1 MKKTFIAYCTQKI
14 TATGNE
20 FMLFPAGEFRGN
32 DGRPTECASWV
43 MNAANA
49 QVLIAAANA
58 KGVDYV
64 IDYEHQT
71 LRAKENG
78 KPAPASGWFREL
90 EWREGDG
97 LYAVNNRWTANA
109 STMIADDEYR
119 YISPVF
125 AYDRNGNVIGL
136 INAALTNSPALENM
150 EAVLLAAAS
159 MFSGDVTED
168 TSMNEELLERLRWLL
183 NMPEG
188 STAEDIAAQLD
199 KIKSQLGTAA
209 TSFNLETYLTDS
221 TTSIA
226 ALSQQVN
233 DLKDAQPQ
241 AVDMTKYAPIEV
253 VNELNDRVAALSSQ
267 QQDGELEGLLTAA
280 LSDGRVVGKATED
293 WLREMG
299 KTNMAGVRH
308 YLDNVAVPIVAL
320 TSLQTSK
327 TNVRRDPAPVG
338 SPDNLDADLIAVCSQ
353 FITFGVDPAKA
364 SEELAALEK
373 SRGTGA

>member
-14 TATGNE
+14 SATGNE
-20 FMLFPAGEFRGN
+20 FLLFPAGEFRAN
-32 DGRPTECASWV
+32 DGRPTECACWV

-64 IDYEHQT
+64 TDYEHQT
-71 LRAKENG
+71 YKSRQNG
-78 KPAPASGWFREL
+78 KPAPASGWFHEL

-97 LYAVNNRWTANA
+97 LYAINVRWTANA
-109 STMIADDEYR
+109 ATMIAADEYR

-125 AYDRNGNVIGL
+125 SYDYNGNITGL
-136 INAALTNSPALENM
+136 LNAALTNTPALDNM
-150 EAVLLAAAS
+150 EEVLLAAAS
-159 MFSGDVTED
+159 MLSGDITEEP
-168 TSMNEELLERLRWLL
+168 SMNEELLERLRWLL

-188 STAEDIAAQLD
+188 STAEDISAQLD
-199 KIKSQLGTAA
+199 KIKAQLGTAA
-209 TSFNLETYLTDS
+209 ASFSLETFLTDS

-226 ALSQQVN
+226 ALSQQV
-233 DLKDAQPQ
+233 DELRTAQPQ
-241 AVDMTKYAPIEV
+241 AVDLSQYVPISV
-253 VNELNDRVAALSSQ
+253 VREKDEQIAALSSQ
-267 QQDGELEGLLTAA
+267 QQDGELETLLTAA

-299 KTNMAGVRH
+299 KTNMAGVRN
-308 YLDNVAVPIVAL
+308 YLENVVTPVAAL

-327 TNVRRDPAPVG
+327 TNVRRDPAPTG

-353 FITFGVDPAKA
+353 LSTFGVDPVKV

-373 SRGTGA
+373 SRRAGA

>member
-14 TATGNE
+14 DATGNE

-49 QVLIAAANA
+49 QVLIAAAKA

-97 LYAVNNRWTANA
+97 LYVINNRWTANA
-109 STMIADDEYR
+109 STMIANDEYR

-125 AYDRNGNVIGL
+125 AYDLNGNVIGL
-136 INAALTNSPALENM
+136 INAALTNTPALENM

-159 MFSGDVTED
+159 MFSGDLTED

-209 TSFNLETYLTDS
+209 ASFNLETFLTDS

-226 ALSQQVN
+226 ALSQQV
-233 DLKDAQPQ
+233 DELRTAQPQ
-241 AVDMTKYAPIEV
+241 AVDLSQYVPISV
-253 VNELNDRVAALSSQ
+253 VREKDEQIAALSSQ
-267 QQDGELEGLLTAA
+267 QQDGELETLLTAA

-299 KTNMAGVRH
+299 KTNMAAVRN
-308 YLDNVAVPIVAL
+308 YLENVATPIVAL
-320 TSLQTSK
+320 TSLQTSGTK
-327 TNVRRDPAPVG
+327 VRTTNTLDKAQDPLLV
-338 SPDNLDADLIAVCSQ
+338 AVCSQ
-353 FITFGVDPAKA
+353 FGNDPAVIAKA
-364 SEELAALEK
+364 LEELDNGEN
-373 SRGTGA
+373 R